1 MSYTPEDKRRYFLLV
16 VLIIVNIT
24 IEYSLSR
31 FAYIIDIKKQNSV
44 YGEEQLTKPSP
55 EEQLEIVEMLGGA
68 FAVNTVIDESRRLSY
83 INFGEI
89 RKSHIDAVKFVR
101 QYCEIVMDKQYSTV
115 VTTSA
120 GYPLDKTYY
129 QTVKGMVTPLDILE
143 EGGNLIIASE

>member
-55 EEQLEIVEMLGGA
+55 EEQLEIVA
-68 FAVNTVIDESRRLSY
+68 SS
-83 INFGEI
+83 I
-89 RKSHIDAVKFVR
+89 RNRFNRYQGMS
-101 QYCEIVMDKQYSTV
+101 DKE
-115 VTTSA
+115 A
-120 GYPLDKTYY
+120 KKLF
-129 QTVKGMVTPLDILE
+129 
-143 EGGNLIIASE
+143 